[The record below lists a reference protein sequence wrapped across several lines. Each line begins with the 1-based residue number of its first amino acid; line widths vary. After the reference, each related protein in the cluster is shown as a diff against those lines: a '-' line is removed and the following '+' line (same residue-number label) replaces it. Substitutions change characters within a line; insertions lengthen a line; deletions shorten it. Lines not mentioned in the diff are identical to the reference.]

1 MSASKL
7 SRLNRYGICMA
18 LLLPLFGIAQ
28 STENHIEISL
38 NSVSYD
44 CATGNATVSFHI
56 TNYDPDG
63 NFGYYHT
70 IYNIDLGASR
80 ILGRSL
86 ASGDA
91 DVSFTG
97 AYNPGDDIVCTAWGI
112 SNNAA
117 PQTDFHTYI
126 LAPAPSVPVI
136 SASASFPLCNGAFVT
151 LTASSPD
158 AIYYVW
164 SNGELGNSIS
174 VSTAGTYMAH
184 AVGNCG
190 SSAESNA
197 ILVTVGSAPPAPVI
211 GSSNGTLLCNGT
223 STVLSA
229 TSSGGTINWSNGATG
244 TSMSTSAPGT
254 YYASETN
261 GCGTSGNSNMISISV
276 ANTPSPPVVSSSN
289 GTFLCNGESTT
300 LSTSPAAGG
309 TITWSTGATGGSI
322 TVSSP
327 GNYYAYETNS
337 CGTSGISNVVS
348 ITTGSAPSAPIIS
361 SSNGTLLC
369 NGVSTVLA
377 ASGGGTISW
386 NTGAVSGS
394 IGVSSAGTYY
404 AVASN
409 NCGTSSSSNL
419 IVITTASTPGAP
431 LVSSSL
437 GTLLCNGAA
446 TTLSTS
452 PSYGGTILWSTGSAG
467 NAISVSGAGNYYAY
481 ESNGCGNGIFSNTV
495 TISTA
500 STPVA
505 PTVTPSGSQ
514 LLCNGASV
522 TLSSSGSNVLWSTGA
537 TGNSFSTSTVGSY
550 YAIDRNV
557 CGNSAASNTITVSTV
572 ICPTPAPGGSF
583 LVCPGATKT
592 LDAGSGYDTY
602 QWSNGATTQT
612 TNVGPGTYSV
622 TVSKSGCFA
631 SSAAV
636 TVGYYNVSTP
646 TVSASGATTF
656 CSGGSVVL
664 SASAGSA
671 YAWSN
676 GGSGSSITITGS
688 GAYYVTVTDV
698 NGCQATSAAMNVT
711 VRALPGATISG
722 SSHVCLNGTS
732 PSILFTGSNGTAPYT
747 FYYKIN
753 GATTQSVVS
762 TSGNSASVNVPSSPA
777 GNFTYSLVSVQ
788 ESSSTACSSTVTGSA
803 TVTVNALPT
812 AVISGTASVCRNSAS
827 PMVVFTASVGSG
839 PYTFSYRI
847 NGGTT
852 ETVSSLAGNSVSLA
866 VPTILAGSFVYSLV
880 SVQEA
885 GSCVNNASGSATIT
899 VNDLPNAALSGTA
912 TVCQGAAS
920 PMVSFFGTNG
930 IPPYLFTYR
939 INGGSPQTIASSSG
953 NSVTVPAS
961 SSSAGDFAYEIL
973 NIQESSAMACSQVA
987 SGSVTVRVNPLPSA
1001 TISGDAT
1008 ICRNASSPAI
1018 RFTGTG
1024 GTAPYTF
1031 SYRINGGTLQT
1042 ITTVSGNTA
1051 TVLAQGGTAG
1061 TFVYSLVGVQDAS
1074 STACLTPVG
1083 GTATVVVNPLPTATI
1098 SGSATVC
1105 QQAVSPVISFT
1116 GTGGT
1121 SPYIFTYRL
1130 NNGSDQTITST
1141 GNSASLQAP
1150 TRVAGS
1156 FTYSLISV
1164 QDASSTTCSN
1174 AAAGSVTINVNSQ
1187 PHQAII
1193 TTTATHLC
1201 NGEPGVLTISNYVT
1215 GYTYSW
1221 YRDGLLIRT
1230 TGADTIQIAVAGNY
1244 TVMVVSPGGCA
1255 AASLSDPMV
1264 ITTGTVTTPVITGSL
1279 KVCKDGVSLLTA
1291 VNGQGLAYDTW
1302 AWTGPPPRN
1311 RLLSEDSSFFAVAG
1325 QYCVRVS
1332 AQGCADSV
1340 RVAVTADDT
1349 EYPAGQLVIQPASI
1363 AYGEKA
1369 TITADIMGAVGFTW
1383 DLGDKKT
1390 ITTTVGMI
1398 EQHFYQSGDSL
1409 PIKVWATSARNCVRL
1424 FSGYI
1429 SVAPIT
1435 TERLADHS
1443 FTGTVRDWNVFPIP
1457 FRDQLKVTMV
1467 LSRNESIRLDLF
1479 STDGKWL
1486 RKWAFKGIKG
1496 ENLLVLD
1503 GLNNLLS
1510 GSIYYLR
1517 GFYNNE
1523 QHSEKIIKQ

>member
-1 MSASKL
+1 MSAINN
-7 SRLNRYGICMA
+7 SRLIRYGICLA
-18 LLLPLFGIAQ
+18 LWLPLWAIGQ
-28 STENHIEISL
+28 STDNHIDISL

-56 TNYDPDG
+56 TNYDPDW
-63 NFGYYHT
+63 NYGYYHT

-86 ASGDA
+86 ASGDG
-91 DVSFTG
+91 DVVFTG
-97 AYNPGDDIVCTAWGI
+97 AYTPGDDIVCTAWGI

-117 PQTDFHTYI
+117 PQTDFRTYF
-126 LAPAPSVPVI
+126 LAPAPAVPVI
-136 SASASFPLCNGAFVT
+136 SASASFPLCNGASVT
-151 LTASSPD
+151 LTASSPN
-158 AIYYVW
+158 ATNYVW
-164 SNGELGNSIS
+164 SNGEVGNSIS
-174 VSTAGTYMAH
+174 VSTAGTYTAR

-197 ILVTVGSAPPAPVI
+197 IIVTVGSAPPAPVI

-223 STVLSA
+223 STVFSA
-229 TSSGGTINWSNGATG
+229 ATSGGTINWSNGATG
-244 TSMSTSAPGT
+244 TSMSTSSPGT
-254 YYASETN
+254 YYASESN
-261 GCGTSGNSNMISISV
+261 GCGTSGNSNVISITTG
-276 ANTPSPPVVSSSN
+276 NTPSPPVVSSSN
-289 GTFLCNGESTT
+289 GTSLCNGQSTT
-300 LSTSPAAGG
+300 LTTSPTAGG

-337 CGTSGISNVVS
+337 CGTSGISNVVA
-348 ITTGSAPSAPIIS
+348 ITTGSVPSAPSIS

-369 NGVSTVLA
+369 NGSSTVLT
-377 ASGGGTISW
+377 ASGSGTISW
-386 NTGAVSGS
+386 NTGAVGTT
-394 IGVSSAGTYY
+394 IGTSSAGTYY

-409 NCGTSSSSNL
+409 NCGTSGASNS

-431 LVSSSL
+431 SISSSN

-446 TTLSTS
+446 TTLASS
-452 PSYGGTILWSTGSAG
+452 PLYGGIIQWSTGAAG
-467 NAISVSGAGNYYAY
+467 NAISVSSAGNYYAY
-481 ESNGCGNGIFSNTV
+481 ESNGCGNGSNSNTV

-500 STPVA
+500 STPAA
-505 PTVTPSGSQ
+505 PTVTPSGNQ

-537 TGNSFSTSTVGSY
+537 TGNSISTSTAGIY

-557 CGNSAASNTITVSTV
+557 CGNSGSSNVVTVSTV

-612 TNVGPGTYSV
+612 IQVGPGTYSV

-631 SSAAV
+631 SSAQV
-636 TVGYYNVSTP
+636 SVGYYNVTTP
-646 TVSASGATTF
+646 TIAASGATSF
-656 CSGGSVVL
+656 CAGGSVVL
-664 SASAGSA
+664 SASAGAA

-676 GGSGSSITITGS
+676 GGTGSSVTVTGS
-688 GAYYVTVTDV
+688 GAYSVTVTDG
-698 NGCQATSAAMNVT
+698 NGCLATSAAMNVT
-711 VRALPGATISG
+711 VRALPEATVSG
-722 SSHVCLNGTS
+722 SSPVCVNGTS
-732 PSILFTGSNGTAPYT
+732 PSIIFTGTNGVAPYT

-753 GATTQSVVS
+753 GGATQSVAT
-762 TSGNSASVNVPSSPA
+762 TSGNSVGLSVPSSTS

-788 ESSSTACSSTVTGSA
+788 ESSSTACSNTVTGSA

-827 PMVVFTASVGSG
+827 PMVVLTASGGSV
-839 PYTFSYRI
+839 PYTFYYRI

-852 ETVSSLAGNSVSLA
+852 EAVSSLSGNSVSLT
-866 VPTILAGSFVYSLV
+866 VPTNLAGTFVYSLV

-912 TVCQGAAS
+912 TVCQGATS

-939 INGGSPQTIASSSG
+939 INGGAPQTIASSSG
-953 NSVTVPAS
+953 NSVTIPAS
-961 SSSAGDFAYEIL
+961 TSSAGDFVYELL
-973 NIQESSAMACSQVA
+973 NIQESSAMACSNAA

-1031 SYRINGGTLQT
+1031 SYRINGGALQT
-1042 ITTVSGNTA
+1042 ITTTSGNTV
-1051 TVLAQGGTAG
+1051 TVLAPGGTAG
-1061 TFVYSLVGVQDAS
+1061 TFVYSLVSVQDAS
-1074 STACLTPVG
+1074 STACLSPVS

-1105 QQAVSPVISFT
+1105 QQAASPVISFT

-1121 SPYIFTYRL
+1121 APYVFTYRL

-1141 GNSASLQAP
+1141 GNVASLQAP
-1150 TRVAGS
+1150 TTIAGT
-1156 FTYSLISV
+1156 FTYSLIRV
-1164 QDASSTTCSN
+1164 QDASSTACSN
-1174 AAAGSVTINVNSQ
+1174 AAAGSVTITVNPQ
-1187 PHQAII
+1187 PDQPII
-1193 TTTATHLC
+1193 TTTTAHLC
-1201 NGEPGVLTISNYVT
+1201 NGETGVLTISNYVT

-1221 YRDGLLIRT
+1221 YRNGLLIRT
-1230 TGADTIQIAVAGNY
+1230 TVSDTIQVGVAGNY
-1244 TVMVVSPGGCA
+1244 TVMVVSPEGCA

-1279 KVCKDGVSLLTA
+1279 KVCKDGMSLLTA
-1291 VNGQGLAYDTW
+1291 VNGQGVAYDTW

-1332 AQGCADSV
+1332 AEGCADSV
-1340 RVAVTADDT
+1340 KVAVTADDT

-1363 AYGEKA
+1363 AYGEKV
-1369 TITADIMGAVGFTW
+1369 TITADITGAAGFTW
-1383 DLGDKKT
+1383 DLGNKKT
-1390 ITTTVGMI
+1390 ITTTGNRI

-1409 PIKVWATSARNCVRL
+1409 PIHVWATSARNCARL
-1424 FSGYI
+1424 FSGYV
-1429 SVAPIT
+1429 SVTPIR
-1435 TERLADHS
+1435 TERLPDHS
-1443 FTGTVRDWNVFPIP
+1443 FTGTVKDWNLFPIP
-1457 FRDQLKVTMV
+1457 FSHQLKVTVV
-1467 LSRNESIRLDLF
+1467 LKRNETVRLALF
-1479 STDGKWL
+1479 SSDGRWL
-1486 RKWAFKGIKG
+1486 RNWAFKGLKG
-1496 ENLLVLD
+1496 ENLFVLD
-1503 GLNNLLS
+1503 GLENLLS
-1510 GSIYYLR
+1510 GAVYLLT
-1517 GFYNNE
+1517 GFYNKE
-1523 QHSEKIIKQ
+1523 QHFEKIIKQ